1 VDENNERH
9 EAPTSIIENR
19 RITMEHERET
29 HSPNGNFVVRQDGL
43 FAFVVRQDGL
53 FAIDGGKAEISI
65 SEPIWHLG
73 NAVRADGSGAS
84 DVLEFLDRKGTL
96 QQVIIPHADAVNHP
110 SKVFDILADRNF
122 AVPELQPG
130 RHQPLRDQITS
141 YLAECR
147 GSPKLTFL
155 LAHRMGWHGSSFVIG
170 NDVISTDTPQ
180 ALKLAGPISQYAGK
194 FGQGGTLDEYKSK
207 VLRRASYSSRLM
219 AGIALALL
227 APLTRI
233 LSLENG
239 GLNIVGKAGTGKTT
253 ILRVAGSFYGGG
265 PKPYFVP
272 WLMTDNA
279 PETLGFAHCDLP
291 LLLDELDAFET
302 DSGRAGGRLKAIV
315 HRLSV
320 GQCKAKSHRASTDDS
335 MLTDFHVL
343 YGSTSEHRLPDF
355 MRDGG
360 SKMTGGQAARFV
372 DLPADAGQ
380 GLKIFESLPQSSKT
394 GRIPDVDKYLQR
406 LNRACESCYGVAGRA
421 YLDYLVRELA
431 NDRSTLEAFLRKAMT
446 TFEDKVANDAQV
458 DPRIR
463 RRFAG
468 LYAAGQLGLRYQ
480 ILHPRCDW
488 FMEAMS
494 SCYRAAIQPDASSSL
509 SAAEAGAR
517 LAKFLRAN
525 RDRLLKVKGNV
536 AITERSYEEAIGLI
550 PDPSRHGKQVWL
562 KSKLLQETVFSPSTF
577 ESAVTQL
584 GETSVIVHSSKGL
597 ASRQQRV
604 PGLDR
609 DYFYIL
615 DSKKLRT
622 LSSDNDRN

>member
-1 VDENNERH
+1 MDENNDRH
-9 EAPTSIIENR
+9 EASASIIENR
-19 RITMEHERET
+19 RIIMDGNYKQPER
-29 HSPNGNFVVRQDGL
+29 SASASNFEVREDGL
-43 FAFVVRQDGL
+43 FETDDAGRENRICD
-53 FAIDGGKAEISI
+53 
-65 SEPIWHLG
+65 PIWHLG

-84 DVLEFLDRKGTL
+84 DVLKFLDRKGVR
-96 QQVIIPHADAVNHP
+96 QEVIILHAEAVNHP
-110 SKVFDILADRNF
+110 RKVFDTLADRNF
-122 AVPELQPG
+122 AVPELEPG
-130 RHQPLRDQITS
+130 RDQPLRDQITS
-141 YLAECR
+141 YLAEFR

-170 NDVISTDTPQ
+170 RDVISTDASQ
-180 ALKLAGPISQYAGK
+180 ALKLTGPISQYAEK
-194 FGQGGTLDEYKSK
+194 FGQGGTLDDYKSK
-207 VLRRASYSSRLM
+207 VLWRASYSSRLM

-227 APLTRI
+227 APLARI

-239 GLNIVGKAGTGKTT
+239 GLNIVGKPGIGKTT

-320 GQCKAKSHRASTDDS
+320 GQCKVKSHRASTDDS

-380 GLKIFESLPQSSKT
+380 GLKIFELLPQSSKT

-406 LNRACESCYGVAGRA
+406 LNRACESDYGVAGRA
-421 YLDYLVRELA
+421 YLGYLVHDLA

-446 TFEDKVANDAQV
+446 TFETEVANDAQV

-463 RRFAG
+463 RRYAG

-494 SCYRAAIQPDASSSL
+494 SCYRAAISPDATSSL
-509 SAAEAGAR
+509 SAAEAAAR

-525 RDRLLKVKGNV
+525 RDRLLKRSGERD
-536 AITERSYEEAIGLI
+536 ITRSAYREAIGLR
-550 PDPSRHGKQVWL
+550 PDQ
-562 KSKLLQETVFSPSTF
+562 TM
-577 ESAVTQL
+577 AN
-584 GETSVIVHSSKGL
+584 
-597 ASRQQRV
+597 A
-604 PGLDR
+604 PG
-609 DYFYIL
+609 
-615 DSKKLRT
+615 
-622 LSSDNDRN
+622 

>member
-1 VDENNERH
+1 MHENH
-9 EAPTSIIENR
+9 QGPDGPVSIIENR
-19 RITMEHERET
+19 RITMEHEHET
-29 HSPNGNFVVRQDGL
+29 VSPNGNFVVRQDSL
-43 FAFVVRQDGL
+43 FKIGSVGT
-53 FAIDGGKAEISI
+53 EISI
-65 SEPIWHLG
+65 SDPIWHLG

-84 DVLEFLDRKGTL
+84 DVLEFLDRRGAR
-96 QQVIIPHADAVNHP
+96 QQVIIPHADAINHP
-110 SKVFDILADRNF
+110 SKVFDALADRNF

-130 RHQPLRDQITS
+130 RDQPVRDLITS

-147 GSPKLTFL
+147 GSSKVTFL

-170 NDVISTDTPQ
+170 NDIISTDTSQ
-180 ALKLAGPISQYAGK
+180 ALKLTGPISQYAGK
-194 FGQGGTLDEYKSK
+194 FDQGGTLDDYKSK
-207 VLRRASYSSRLM
+207 VLWRASYSSRLM

-227 APLTRI
+227 APLARI

-239 GLNIVGKAGTGKTT
+239 GLNIVGKAGIGKTT

-320 GQCKAKSHRASTDDS
+320 GQGKAKNHRAPTDDS

-380 GLKIFESLPQSSKT
+380 GFKIFESLPQSSKT

-406 LNRACESCYGVAGRA
+406 LNRACESYYGVAGRA
-421 YLDYLVRELA
+421 YLRRLVHERA
-431 NDRSTLEAFLRKAMT
+431 ADWNTLEAFLRTEMT

-488 FMEAMS
+488 FMEAIS
-494 SCYRAAIQPDASSSL
+494 SCYRAAIPPQSTSSL
-509 SAAEAGAR
+509 SAAEAATR
-517 LAKFLRAN
+517 LAKFLRTN
-525 RDRLLKVKGNV
+525 RDRLLQ
-536 AITERSYEEAIGLI
+536 RSREEDVTRSAYREAIGLR
-550 PDPSRHGKQVWL
+550 PDQTHGKRTWL
-562 KSKLLQETVFSPSTF
+562 KSSVFRDSIFPDATD
-577 ESAVTQL
+577 SALGRLVTA
-584 GETSVIVHSSKGL
+584 EVILKSKAGL
-597 ASRQQRV
+597 VAQQQRV
-604 PGLDR
+604 PGLNIKE
-609 DYFYIL
+609 YFYVI
-615 DSKKLRT
+615 DSEKLRA
-622 LSSDNDRN
+622 LNGGNGHS

>member
-1 VDENNERH
+1 VDENNDRH
-9 EAPTSIIENR
+9 EASASIIENR
-19 RITMEHERET
+19 RIIMDENYKQPER
-29 HSPNGNFVVRQDGL
+29 SASASNFEVREEGL
-43 FAFVVRQDGL
+43 FETDDAGRENRICD
-53 FAIDGGKAEISI
+53 
-65 SEPIWHLG
+65 PIWHLG

-84 DVLEFLDRKGTL
+84 DVLKFLDRKGV
-96 QQVIIPHADAVNHP
+96 QQEVIILHAEAVNHP
-110 SKVFDILADRNF
+110 RKVFDTLADRNF
-122 AVPELQPG
+122 AVPELEPG
-130 RHQPLRDQITS
+130 RDQPLRDQITS
-141 YLAECR
+141 YLAESR

-155 LAHRMGWHGSSFVIG
+155 LAHRMGWHGASFVIG
-170 NDVISTDTPQ
+170 HDVISTDASQ
-180 ALKLAGPISQYAGK
+180 ALKLTGPISQYAEK
-194 FGQGGTLDEYKSK
+194 FGQGGTLDDYKSK
-207 VLRRASYSSRLM
+207 VLWRASYSSRLM

-227 APLTRI
+227 APLARI

-239 GLNIVGKAGTGKTT
+239 GLNIVGKAGIGKTT

-320 GQCKAKSHRASTDDS
+320 GQCKVKSHRASTDDS

-406 LNRACESCYGVAGRA
+406 LNRACESDYGVAGRA
-421 YLDYLVRELA
+421 YLGYLVHDLA

-446 TFEDKVANDAQV
+446 TFETEVANDAQV

-463 RRFAG
+463 RRYAG

-494 SCYRAAIQPDASSSL
+494 SCYRAAISPDATSSL
-509 SAAEAGAR
+509 SAAEAAAR

-525 RDRLLKVKGNV
+525 RDRLLKRSGERD
-536 AITERSYEEAIGLI
+536 ITRSAYREAIGLR
-550 PDPSRHGKQVWL
+550 PDQTHGKRTWL
-562 KSKLLQETVFSPSTF
+562 KSSVFRDSIFPDATD
-577 ESAVTQL
+577 SALGRLVTA
-584 GETSVIVHSSKGL
+584 EVILKSKAGL
-597 ASRQQRV
+597 VAQQQRV
-604 PGLDR
+604 SGLNIKE
-609 DYFYIL
+609 YFYVI
-615 DSKKLRT
+615 DSEKLGA
-622 LSSDNDRN
+622 LNGGNGHS